1 MFCGDSLED
10 PAAFVAM
17 KAIHWIPAKDIYV
30 VCSCYF
36 VPELFESNRRL
47 RQAFRPQAGRAFSTS
62 RNATMFPVCRFGR
75 CADEAARGIREANRV
90 GHLVDHECGEH
101 LCNTH
106 RDIPALFNDGR
117 KIHTLWLQCLTKT
130 NEM

>member
-1 MFCGDSLED
+1 MFRADSLEYLAVFC
-10 PAAFVAM
+10 AA
-17 KAIHWIPAKDIYV
+17 KTIHWITAKDIHV
-30 VCSCYF
+30 VCSCCL

-47 RQAFRPQAGRAFSTS
+47 RQAFRPQAGPAFSTS

-75 CADEAARGIREANRV
+75 CADEVARGFREANRV
-90 GHLVDHECGEH
+90 GHIADHECGEH

-117 KIHTLWLQCLTKT
+117 KIHTLCLQCLTKT